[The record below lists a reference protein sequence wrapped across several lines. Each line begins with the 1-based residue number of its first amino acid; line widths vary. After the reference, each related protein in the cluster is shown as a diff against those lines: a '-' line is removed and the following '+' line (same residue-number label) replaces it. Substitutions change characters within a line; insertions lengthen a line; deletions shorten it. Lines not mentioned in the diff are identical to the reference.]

1 MEIREYAPIVLFTYN
16 RPEHTRR
23 TVEALQKNIGAD
35 KSRLFIYSDY
45 PKNEKAKAAV
55 EETRKYLHTIT
66 GFAEVNIIERTEN
79 WGLAKSIISGT
90 TEIVNKYGTVIVMED
105 DLVSSPYFLQ
115 YMNEAL
121 LRYQD
126 EKKVFSITGYSHFP
140 NGNSK
145 LSESYFLKVFS
156 SWSWA
161 TWADRWEKFDAFATG
176 WEQVKTNEA
185 LSYQFDYEG
194 RQYNTKMLLDQM
206 EYHTIDS
213 WAIRAY
219 WTQFTNDMITLFP
232 NKRLVDNE
240 GFDGTGVHCNTE
252 GDYLLGTLADDEISE
267 FPQVA
272 DELPES
278 RSQLQKQLDAKA
290 RAYKRLRIKHYLRH
304 PGEGMAKV
312 MEKVKGKL
320 K

>member
-1 MEIREYAPIVLFTYN
+1 MEIKEYAPIVLFTYN

-23 TVEALQKNIGAD
+23 TIEALKKNIGAQQ
-35 KSRLFIYSDY
+35 SRLFIYSDY
-45 PKNEKAKAAV
+45 PKNEKARAGV
-55 EETRKYLHTIT
+55 EKTREYIHSVS
-66 GFAEVNIIERTEN
+66 GFAEVSIIERTEN
-79 WGLAKSIISGT
+79 WGLARSIISGT
-90 TEIVNKYGTVIVMED
+90 TELVNKYGTIIVMED

-121 LRYQD
+121 LRYQE

-140 NGNSK
+140 NGNIK
-145 LSESYFLKVFS
+145 LPESYFLKVFS

-161 TWADRWEKFDAFATG
+161 TWADRWEKFDALATG
-176 WEQVKTNEA
+176 WEKVKTDEA

-194 RQYNTKMLLDQM
+194 RQYNSKMLLDQM

-240 GFDGTGVHCNTE
+240 GFDGTGVHCNTV
-252 GDYLLGTLADDEISE
+252 GDYLLGTLADKQVSE
-267 FPQVA
+267 FPQVLE
-272 DELPES
+272 ELPES
-278 RSQLQKQLDAKA
+278 RRQLQKQLDAKT
-290 RAYKRLRIKHYLRH
+290 RAYKRLRIKHYLCH
-304 PGEGMAKV
+304 PKEGVEKV
-312 MEKVKGKL
+312 IEKVKGKL
-320 K
+320 R